1 MKQPLVSS
9 YSLLLLEIGNK
20 YSKAAIEYIQ
30 HKKADHQQFHQ
41 NDDYVVISAKLEE
54 EASQFEDEQSQL
66 EYLQLNNV
74 EETGIQKV

>member
-1 MKQPLVSS
+1 M
-9 YSLLLLEIGNK
+9 
-20 YSKAAIEYIQ
+20 
-30 HKKADHQQFHQ
+30 
-41 NDDYVVISAKLEE
+41 ISAKLEE